1 LRGIDEE
8 TVESRGHQHVHK
20 ATRRRLTPKV
30 SLERPDA

>member
-8 TVESRGHQHVHK
+8 TAESRGHQHVHK
-20 ATRRRLTPKV
+20 ATRRRLTPKA